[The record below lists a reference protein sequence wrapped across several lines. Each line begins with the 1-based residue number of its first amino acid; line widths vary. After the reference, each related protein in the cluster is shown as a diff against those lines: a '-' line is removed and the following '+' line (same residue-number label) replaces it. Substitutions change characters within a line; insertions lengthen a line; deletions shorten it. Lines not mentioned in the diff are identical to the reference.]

1 MIRYLKQY
9 KFLLFLTVLFTA
21 ISSLSYVFIAIL
33 LQQVMDIVDMGDMDS
48 FIRILL
54 FSLAYFAL
62 MGVFMYL
69 QSLFSK
75 KFVCKIMKAVRSKT
89 FMGIAKHTIEDYSK
103 NHTADYLSAITNDVK
118 MIEDNFLLPLLQVIQ
133 YTIIFIASLA
143 VMIYFDSIVTV
154 CVIIAIAIMLIVPSL
169 FGGLLSK
176 RQDKYSDMLSSFTN
190 HVKDLLS
197 GFEIIKSYRMKKY
210 VLSRFETSNE
220 DTIKAKYSVDKAIAA
235 NEAVSMVLALLVQ
248 VVVVVFLSA
257 YFIIIGRISAGALLG
272 MVQVSSNLANPLLII
287 FSNIPKIKSIKPIAQ
302 KLNEF
307 SDYRKQDTG
316 TKKCPTFNEMICVE
330 DLHFSYDKEN
340 EVINGIS
347 LSIKKGK
354 KYAFVGKSGCGKST
368 LIKLIAG
375 YYSDYKGNV
384 LYDEDNL
391 FSVDIDKITALSS
404 VIHQNVYMFDE
415 SILDNICLHEDYSK
429 EELQS
434 ALSDSGLLHFIEQ
447 VPNGLEYH
455 VRENGNNLSGGQKQR
470 IAVARALIRKKPL
483 LILDEGT
490 SAIDMQTAYDIES
503 RLLEISDLTLLT
515 ITHNMSKDIL
525 ELYDEIIFMADG
537 KIIEHGT
544 FETLIAKHAAFY
556 DFYQLKK

>member
-33 LQQVMDIVDMGDMDS
+33 LQQVMDIIDMGDMDS

-143 VMIYFDSIVTV
+143 VMIYFDIIVTV

-316 TKKCPTFNEMICVE
+316 TKKFPTFNEMICVE

-347 LSIKKGK
+347 LSIKKEK

>member
-143 VMIYFDSIVTV
+143 VMIYFDIIVTV

-248 VVVVVFLSA
+248 VVVVCLSA

-307 SDYRKQDTG
+307 SDYRKQDTD
-316 TKKCPTFNEMICVE
+316 TKKSPTFNEMICVE

>member
-9 KFLLFLTVLFTA
+9 KLLLFLTVLFTA

-33 LQQVMDIVDMGDMDS
+33 LQQVMDIVDMGDMDG

-54 FSLAYFAL
+54 FSLVYFAL
-62 MGVFMYL
+62 MGIFMYL

-89 FMGIAKHTIEDYSK
+89 FIGIERHTIEDYFK

-118 MIEDNFLLPLLQVIQ
+118 MIEDNYLLPLLQVIQ
-133 YTIIFIASLA
+133 YTIIFIASLG
-143 VMIYFDSIVTV
+143 VMIYFDIIVTI

-176 RQDKYSDMLSSFTN
+176 RQDKYSDMLSVFTN

-197 GFEIIKSYRMKKY
+197 GFEVIKSYRMKNY
-210 VLSRFETSNE
+210 VLSRFDASNE

-248 VVVVVFLSA
+248 VVVVFLSA

-302 KLNEF
+302 KLNQL
-307 SDYRKQDTG
+307 SDYEKQDAN
-316 TKKCPTFNEMICVE
+316 TKKTVE
-330 DLHFSYDKEN
+330 NLHFSYDKEN
-340 EVINGIS
+340 EVIGGIS
-347 LSIKKGK
+347 LSIEKGK

-375 YYSDYKGNV
+375 YYSNFTGNV
-384 LYDEDNL
+384 LYDADSL
-391 FSVDIDKITALSS
+391 SILDIDKITALSS
-404 VIHQNVYMFDE
+404 IIHQNVYMFDE
-415 SILDNICLHEDYSK
+415 SIFDNICLHEDYSEK
-429 EELQS
+429 ELQS
-434 ALSDSGLLHFIEQ
+434 ALFDSGLSSFIKQ
-447 VPNGLEYH
+447 VPNGLEYY
-455 VRENGNNLSGGQKQR
+455 VGENGANLSGGQKQR

-503 RLLEISDLTLLT
+503 RLLAISNLTLLT

-544 FETLIAKHAAFY
+544 FDTLIAKHAAFY